1 MHEHETQHE
10 TPAGDFDDAALR
22 RLLGELGIPLAIGTD
37 PGILEAMAKHLAPV
51 EPALAE
57 ALRRRALGRRALPD
71 ASRASVPL
79 TIQDRTDGMTYVL
92 SLAGV
97 PAVGDV
103 LVVRHPSGG
112 VSLWA
117 LRVLEVGA
125 DGTCVAE
132 RIGGAQSAHAIFD
145 AHPSPRWHE
154 KDFA

>member
-1 MHEHETQHE
+1 MHE

-22 RLLGELGIPLAIGTD
+22 RLLDELGIPFAIGTD
-37 PGILEAMAKHLAPV
+37 PGILEALAKHFAPV

-57 ALRRRALGRRALPD
+57 ALRRRAFGRATVQRALPG
-71 ASRASVPL
+71 ASGASVPV

-97 PAVGDV
+97 PMAGDV

-132 RIGGAQSAHAIFD
+132 CIGGVQSAHAIFD
-145 AHPSPRWHE
+145 AHPVPRGHE

>member
-1 MHEHETQHE
+1 MHE

-22 RLLGELGIPLAIGTD
+22 KLLGELGIPLAIGTE

-57 ALRRRALGRRALPD
+57 VLRRRATVQRALPD
-71 ASRASVPL
+71 ASGASVPV
-79 TIQDRTDGMTYVL
+79 TIQDRTDGMRYVL

-97 PAVGDV
+97 PTVGDV

-117 LRVLEVGA
+117 LRVLEIGA
-125 DGTCVAE
+125 NGACVAE
-132 RIGGAQSAHAIFD
+132 RIGGAGSAHAIFD
-145 AHPSPRWHE
+145 AQPSPCWHE

>member
-1 MHEHETQHE
+1 MHE

-22 RLLGELGIPLAIGTD
+22 QLLRDLGIPLAIGTD

-51 EPALAE
+51 EPAVAE
-57 ALRRRALGRRALPD
+57 ALRRRALGRETVQRALPD
-71 ASRASVPL
+71 ASRASVPV
-79 TIQDRTDGMTYVL
+79 TIQDRTDGMTYGL

-97 PAVGDV
+97 PTVGDV

-117 LRVLEVGA
+117 LRVLEVGD